1 MSINLTY
8 FDNLNIGNNQ
18 YPWYVPQVAIT
29 TNGTCYEGET
39 TSVRPTTFFPQDN
52 KPFDKEQA
60 TAINLSE
67 NSTVWFINP
76 FNYTLC
82 LFRNDKKGNTSCI
95 SGSSVCLS
103 SLLNNQPDTIYNR
116 ALIVANNDTTL
127 ASRYLTSS
135 ARKLKSTVYL
145 PAFFWLLMTIV
156 VAVLGGL

>member
-29 TNGTCYEGET
+29 TNGTCFKGET
-39 TSVRPTTFFPQDN
+39 TSIRPITFFPQDN

-60 TAINLSE
+60 TPINLSE

-82 LFRNDKKGNTSCI
+82 LFRNDKKGDTSCI
-95 SGSSVCLS
+95 SGTSVCLGGLQPS
-103 SLLNNQPDTIYNR
+103 QPDTIYNR
-116 ALIVANNDTTL
+116 ALIIANNDTTL
-127 ASRYLTSS
+127 TSSYFASS
-135 ARKLKSTVYL
+135 ARKLKSTVYI
-145 PAFFWLLMTIV
+145 PAFIWLLLTIIV
-156 VAVLGGL
+156 TTLGSL

>member
-18 YPWYVPQVAIT
+18 YPWYVPQIAIS
-29 TNGTCYEGET
+29 TNGTCYEGAT
-39 TSVRPTTFFPQDN
+39 TSVRPITFFPQEN
-52 KPFDKEQA
+52 KPFDKDQA

-103 SLLNNQPDTIYNR
+103 RLLNNQPDTIYNR
-116 ALIVANNDTTL
+116 AFIVANNDTTL
-127 ASRYLTSS
+127 ASQYLTSS
-135 ARKLKSTVYL
+135 ARRLKSTVYL
-145 PAFFWLLMTIV
+145 PVVVCLLLSIII
-156 VAVLGGL
+156 AIFNEL